1 LSKKI
6 LSKNWDKNMG
16 GEKLKCLFNPD
27 EPCAAYTTQKEAL
40 GFSPSPEEIIQKFCP
55 QCPKL
60 PRKFEG

>member
-1 LSKKI
+1 
-6 LSKNWDKNMG
+6 MG